1 MPNRWRAEPKVT
13 YKMERTR
20 SRSSSGGGGGSSS
33 DGGGDASASNRGA
46 GGTSTNS
53 SEKGGAE
60 STDRSKA
67 RASSIGSSS
76 SEDFTS
82 PSPAKSN
89 KKMSANKTSDKGVVS
104 RKSIGSGVQ
113 ARTQQANDESMG
125 QKQPAG
131 GTSLESAFMSASESS
146 EAADSASGN
155 GSVGASSSDP
165 NAARSASA
173 KRKRGGTPSRIKSS
187 KSKTE
192 SGTNGDGDG
201 KAGVQSSAKR
211 VKKSRKSLSCE
222 DTSIPSSSD
231 EEGDGEG
238 KNNNNDRDPSS
249 DKKNPAGSNNK
260 VGNEGGG
267 ANDGVIEIMDDDS
280 STLGSNDSDDEVKQ
294 MKTHQTDPPNDKQHP
309 GASLTSA
316 AGSHSSTKNPA
327 ENVSAANINCTEQKP
342 ESQSSSQSVTAY
354 DAKEKPLDPA
364 STRTFG
370 GMEVDNE
377 EEEKK
382 DDAPGA
388 KTSPTTPTRKTSTPL
403 EQSAPSS
410 SPGIDGS
417 PMEFPMDLNEDG
429 HEEDRPIDPEAV
441 VCWACNIPLQRKDVK
456 IEPSSD
462 AEDNDDN
469 GWGDKA
475 KTLGLY
481 SIHAHP
487 LLQISVCSSCADKAY
502 DIEDEA
508 LQCEVARAHKGDE
521 DGGEEDGDA
530 DVTEM
535 EACSLCAVEAT
546 NEGDGP
552 ILLCCDACPRTFC
565 ARCVTVMNGGGVNG
579 RKYVE
584 EQMNGEEDES
594 EWNCPACEAPDAM
607 DRMQVAFVRWS
618 DEGSTVEAD
627 RQPTDGDK
635 GGSDGDPSSP
645 DTKTTAALID
655 ELNYAE
661 DGLSEAAKKLEYDSI
676 AQERETVL
684 SEVRKDRSDLLA
696 EGDIEKEVDA
706 EMDGWF
712 SQWQDHHSRL
722 SEAITTLQDA
732 LEVRGI
738 DLAAFYKD
746 REANYQ
752 SDDNNDNVDDIP
764 SYVKEAEAALDK
776 RDEEQGFS
784 KGEFRGSSGEYVD
797 SIPVAFDAQYFR
809 LFGILSRSLYSH
821 NLFVRS

>member
-53 SEKGGAE
+53 SKKGGAE
-60 STDRSKA
+60 STGTSRSKA

-89 KKMSANKTSDKGVVS
+89 KKVSANKTSDKEVVS

-113 ARTQQANDESMG
+113 VRTQANDESMD

-131 GTSLESAFMSASESS
+131 GTSLESAFKSASESG
-146 EAADSASGN
+146 EVADSASGN

-165 NAARSASA
+165 NAARSAST

-187 KSKTE
+187 KSATE
-192 SGTNGDGDG
+192 NGTNDDDDG
-201 KAGVQSSAKR
+201 KAGAQRNVKR
-211 VKKSRKSLSCE
+211 AKKSRKSLSCE

-238 KNNNNDRDPSS
+238 KSNSNSNDRKPSS
-249 DKKNPAGSNNK
+249 DKKKPAAGSNKK

-267 ANDGVIEIMDDDS
+267 DTNDGVIEIMDDDS
-280 STLGSNDSDDEVKQ
+280 STLDSNDSDGEAKQ
-294 MKTHQTDPPNDKQHP
+294 MKTHQTDPPNNKQDP
-309 GASLTSA
+309 GASLTGA
-316 AGSHSSTKNPA
+316 AGSRSSKKNPT
-327 ENVSAANINCTEQKP
+327 ENVPAVNINTTEQKP
-342 ESQSSSQSVTAY
+342 ESQRSRQSVTANEQPV
-354 DAKEKPLDPA
+354 DSA
-364 STRTFG
+364 STFG

-388 KTSPTTPTRKTSTPL
+388 ETSPTTPTRKN
-403 EQSAPSS
+403 SAPYEERAPSP

-417 PMEFPMDLNEDG
+417 PMEFPMDLDEDG
-429 HEEDRPIDPEAV
+429 NKEDRPIDPEAV
-441 VCWACNIPLQRKDVK
+441 VCWACNIPLQRKGAEID
-456 IEPSSD
+456 PSSD

-508 LQCEVARAHKGDE
+508 LQCVAARARKGGD
-521 DGGEEDGDA
+521 DDDGEEDDDA

-546 NEGDGP
+546 KEGDGP
-552 ILLCCDACPRTFC
+552 TLLCCDACPRTFC
-565 ARCVTVMNGGGVNG
+565 ARCVAVLNGGGVDG

-584 EQMNGEEDES
+584 EQTNGEEDDS

-618 DEGSTVEAD
+618 DEGATVEAD
-627 RQPTDGDK
+627 RQMTGGDQ
-635 GGSDGDPSSP
+635 GGSDDDPSSP
-645 DTKTTAALID
+645 ETKTTAALID

-661 DGLSEAAKKLEYDSI
+661 DGLSEAEKKLEEDSI
-676 AQERETVL
+676 AQEREIVL
-684 SEVRKDRSDLLA
+684 AEVRKDRGDLLA
-696 EGDIEKEVDA
+696 EEDIEKEVDA
-706 EMDGWF
+706 EMDGWI

-738 DLAAFYKD
+738 DLVAFYKD
-746 REANYQ
+746 REANYL

-764 SYVKEAEAALDK
+764 SYVKDAEAALDK

-784 KGEFRGSSGEYVD
+784 KGEFRGSSGEYAELNYGCLRCPIV
-797 SIPVAFDAQYFR
+797 
-809 LFGILSRSLYSH
+809 
-821 NLFVRS
+821 